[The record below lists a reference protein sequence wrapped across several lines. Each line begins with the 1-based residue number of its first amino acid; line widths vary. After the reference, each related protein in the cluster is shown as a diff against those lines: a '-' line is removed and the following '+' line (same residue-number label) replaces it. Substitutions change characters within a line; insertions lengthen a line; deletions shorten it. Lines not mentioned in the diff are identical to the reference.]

1 MAKTAVDSNILPCG
15 WYPWGGRWLVDVV
28 DVCCGGCLSVG
39 RLWPVLDF
47 STSEEKLLESDPV
60 GSEPWPK
67 QNISL
72 I

>member
-1 MAKTAVDSNILPCG
+1 MKPIIPCG

-28 DVCCGGCLSVG
+28 GCLSDG

-47 STSEEKLLESDPV
+47 STSDEKLLESDPV

-67 QNISL
+67 QRHWLVS
-72 I
+72 